1 MKASAAA
8 TELATRISRA
18 LISASNN
25 TKPTRSWNPSLE
37 NLLYRLGCRDSL
49 SPQLVARVIDPFL
62 LNHHSLA
69 LGFFNWASQQPS
81 FSHTS
86 LTYQSVLKSLSFS
99 RQFSAIDAL
108 LKQVRTHKIPL
119 DGSAYRS
126 VIASLIIGK
135 RTLHAFLVFGNV
147 EVEDIGSEICNSL
160 LAGLASDGYFDHA
173 HKVFDQMTGRGV
185 PVSTTGFGLFAWRL
199 CGNGELSKI
208 LSVLDEVRRGGSEIN
223 GSVVALLI
231 VHGLC
236 RASRVSEAFWV
247 LDELRR
253 RDCKPDFM
261 AYRIVAE
268 AFRCEG
274 SVVDREKVLK
284 MKRKLGV
291 APRSGDYREFIL
303 GLISERRISEA
314 KELGQV
320 IVSGNFPI
328 EDDVLNV
335 LIGSVSNVDP
345 GSAMMF
351 FKFMVGKARFPT
363 LLTLSNLC
371 RNLCK
376 HGKNDELG
384 EVFRVLSSGGY
395 FKDLDT
401 YNVMVAFL
409 CKAGMVK
416 EAYGVLPEMK
426 KKGLSPDLS
435 TYNSLIEACCR
446 EDLLRPAKRLWDEMF
461 ANGCRGN
468 LKTYNILIQKISEVG
483 PADEAL
489 RLFYHMLGREVT
501 PDAMTYTTLLEGLCQ
516 EAKLQAALEVFD
528 KCVEQDLMLAQTV
541 LSTFI
546 LYLCK
551 AGLYSA
557 ASSLLCRL
565 SFNVTL
571 SDSHVV
577 LLKSLADAKEIPV
590 AIEHIK
596 WVRKASPSMLQTIS
610 NELASISSLPTPEPI
625 LQLLKTM

>member
-1 MKASAAA
+1 MKASSA
-8 TELATRISRA
+8 TELASRISRA

-37 NLLYRLGCRDSL
+37 NLLHRLGCRDSL
-49 SPQLVARVIDPFL
+49 SPQLVAGVIDPFL

-99 RQFSAIDAL
+99 RQFNTIDAL
-108 LKQVRTHKIPL
+108 LKQVRTHRIWL
-119 DGSAYRS
+119 DASVYRS

-135 RTLHAFLVFGNV
+135 KTHNAFLVFS
-147 EVEDIGSEICNSL
+147 EVRIEDIGHEICNSL
-160 LAGLASDGYFDHA
+160 LAALASDGYLDHA
-173 HKVFDQMTGRGV
+173 QKVFDEMTQRGV
-185 PVSTTGFGLFAWRL
+185 PLSTAGFGLFVWRL
-199 CGNGELSKI
+199 CGSGELSKI
-208 LSVLDEVRRGGSEIN
+208 LSVVDEVRRGGSEIN

-231 VHGLC
+231 IHGLC
-236 RASRVSEAFWV
+236 KASRVSEAFWV

-268 AFRCEG
+268 GFRCDG
-274 SVVDREKVLK
+274 NVVDREKVLK

-291 APRSGDYREFIL
+291 APRSG
-303 GLISERRISEA
+303 
-314 KELGQV
+314 
-320 IVSGNFPI
+320 
-328 EDDVLNV
+328 
-335 LIGSVSNVDP
+335 SVSAIDP

-371 RNLCK
+371 RNLSK
-376 HGKNDELG
+376 HSNSDELL
-384 EVFRVLSSGGY
+384 EVFQVLSS
-395 FKDLDT
+395 
-401 YNVMVAFL
+401 
-409 CKAGMVK
+409 GMVK

-426 KKGLSPDLS
+426 KKGISADLT

-468 LKTYNILIQKISEVG
+468 LRTYNILIQKFSEVG
-483 PADEAL
+483 PVDEAL
-489 RLFYHMLGREVT
+489 RLFQHMLGREVT
-501 PDAMTYTTLLEGLCQ
+501 PDATTYTILLEGLCQ
-516 EAKLQAALEVFD
+516 ETKLQSALEVFD
-528 KCVEQDLMLAQTV
+528 KCVEQDLMLPQSV
-541 LSTFI
+541 LGTFI
-546 LYLCK
+546 LSLCK
-551 AGLYSA
+551 AGLYPA
-557 ASSLLCRL
+557 ASGLLCRL
-565 SFNVTL
+565 SFNVAH

-577 LLKSLADAKEIPV
+577 LLKCLADAKEIPV

-596 WVRKASPSMLQTIS
+596 WIRQASPSMLQTIS
-610 NELASISSLPTPEPI
+610 NELASVSSSPTPEPI
-625 LQLLKTM
+625 SQLLQTI